1 MKKKFS
7 LAWNSSKQPRK
18 QRKYLF
24 NLPLHLKSKLL
35 SAHLTK
41 ELRAKYG
48 TRSIRVRVGDKVKVM
63 RGQYKGYTG
72 AVESVSVKDSTV
84 IISKVEYTKKD
95 GNKAKYPI
103 KASNIVIEELDLSD
117 KKRFNNIK
125 AEEKKPAKKT
135 TGAKEWNLT

>member
-24 NLPLHLKSKLL
+24 NLPLHLKSKML
-35 SAHLTK
+35 SAHLSK
-41 ELRAKYG
+41 DLRTKYG
-48 TRSIRVRVGDKVKVM
+48 TRSIRVRVGDKVKIM

-72 AVESVSVKDSTV
+72 AVESVNVKDSSV
-84 IISKVEYTKKD
+84 IISKVEFTKKD

-103 KASNIVIEELDLSD
+103 KTSNILIEELDMSD

-125 AEEKKPAKKT
+125 PAEKPQTKKT
-135 TGAKEWNLT
+135 TGAKE